1 VRKYREIL
9 ALRNAKLLLITSFP
23 ARVAYAMVGLALFF
37 KVERLTDS
45 VAYAGIALG
54 LNTFAN
60 SVTAGLRGSV
70 LDKWGQKWP
79 IRILVPLYASGLLV
93 LEFTTSK
100 TWILPLSLLMGLV
113 SPPINLSV
121 RPLWKGAVPKS
132 ALRTAYALDT
142 AVINSTRV
150 FGPLFASTLAL
161 SRYPSSALILCAAF
175 MAIGGLSLGF
185 TKISSEWIPER
196 RSESHRSFWRI
207 PAMRLLM
214 IEAMFVGFGWGA
226 FDVGIPAFATLEKI
240 PGWSG
245 PIFAC
250 LAFTSVLGGL
260 AAGLISRRT
269 SALKGL
275 LRTYGLWMVATIPLA
290 LTYPGWSMALVAL
303 FIGFFGGAVKVFYW
317 EVLEAVRPQG
327 TAVSALG
334 WIWTVDGSFMALGA
348 ALGGVIASEFSP
360 RLTLLSTTLAV
371 SIGIGVLFIGRH
383 LLEPANRITTEG
395 EDRSAIEH
403 NAPPQ

>member
-1 VRKYREIL
+1 
-9 ALRNAKLLLITSFP
+9 
-23 ARVAYAMVGLALFF
+23 MVGLALFF

-45 VAYAGIALG
+45 VAFAGVALG

-60 SVTAGLRGSV
+60 SITAGLRGSA
-70 LDKWGQKWP
+70 LDRWGQKWP

-121 RPLWKGAVPKS
+121 RPLWKVAVSES

-142 AVINSTRV
+142 SVINATRV
-150 FGPLFASTLAL
+150 FGPLLASTLAL
-161 SRYPSSALILCAAF
+161 SRYPSSALLLCAMLIAV
-175 MAIGGLSLGF
+175 GGLSLGF
-185 TKISSEWIPER
+185 SKISSTWVPEKK
-196 RSESHRSFWRI
+196 SESHIAVWRI
-207 PAMRLLM
+207 PAMQLLM
-214 IEAMFVGFGWGA
+214 LEAMFVGFGWGA

-240 PGWSG
+240 PSWSG

-250 LAFTSVLGGL
+250 LAVTSVVGGL
-260 AAGLISRRT
+260 VAGLISRKT

-275 LRTYGLWMVATIPLA
+275 LRTYGLWTAATIPLA
-290 LTYPGWSMALVAL
+290 LTYPGWSMALIAL
-303 FIGFFGGAVKVFYW
+303 FIGFFGGAVQVFYW
-317 EVLEAVRPQG
+317 EVLEAVRPKG
-327 TAVSALG
+327 TAVGALG

-348 ALGGVIASEFSP
+348 ALGGIIASEFSP
-360 RLTLLSTTLAV
+360 RLTLLSTTIAVVCGFLVLA
-371 SIGIGVLFIGRH
+371 LGRK
-383 LLEPANRITTEG
+383 LLEPANRITSEE

-403 NAPPQ
+403 TAPPQ

>member
-1 VRKYREIL
+1 
-9 ALRNAKLLLITSFP
+9 
-23 ARVAYAMVGLALFF
+23 MVGLALFF

-45 VAYAGIALG
+45 VAFAGVALG

-60 SVTAGLRGSV
+60 SITAGLRGSI
-70 LDKWGQKWP
+70 LDRWGQKWP

-93 LEFTTSK
+93 LEFTGSRS
-100 TWILPLSLLMGLV
+100 WILPLSLLMGLV

-121 RPLWKGAVPKS
+121 RPLWKSAVPES
-132 ALRTAYALDT
+132 SLRTAYALDT

-161 SRYPSSALILCAAF
+161 SRYPSSALLLCAALIT
-175 MAIGGLSLGF
+175 IGGLSLGF
-185 TKISSEWIPER
+185 TKISSEWIPEK
-196 RSESHRSFWRI
+196 RSESHKSVWRI
-207 PAMRLLM
+207 RAMQLLM
-214 IEAMFVGFGWGA
+214 VEAMFVGFGWGA
-226 FDVGIPAFATLEKI
+226 FDVGIPAFATIEKI

-250 LAFTSVLGGL
+250 LALTSVGGGL
-260 AAGLISRRT
+260 VAGLISRKT

-275 LRTYGLWMVATIPLA
+275 LRTYALWMLATAPLA
-290 LTYPGWSMALVAL
+290 FTYPGWSMAFLAL
-303 FIGFFGGAVKVFYW
+303 FIGFFGGAVQVFYW

-348 ALGGVIASEFSP
+348 ALGGVIASEVSP
-360 RLTLLSTTLAV
+360 RFTLLATTIAVTIGFMVLTFGEKLLA
-371 SIGIGVLFIGRH
+371 
-383 LLEPANRITTEG
+383 PANRITSDE

-403 NAPPQ
+403 SAPPQ

>member
-1 VRKYREIL
+1 
-9 ALRNAKLLLITSFP
+9 
-23 ARVAYAMVGLALFF
+23 MVGLALFF

-60 SVTAGLRGSV
+60 SVTAGLRGSA
-70 LDKWGQKWP
+70 LDRWGQKWP

-100 TWILPLSLLMGLV
+100 TWIFPLSLLMGLV

-121 RPLWKGAVPKS
+121 RPLWKVAVPES
-132 ALRTAYALDT
+132 SLRTAYALDT
-142 AVINSTRV
+142 SVINSTRV
-150 FGPLFASTLAL
+150 FGPLLASTLAL
-161 SRYPSSALILCAAF
+161 SPYPSSALILCALFIAV
-175 MAIGGLSLGF
+175 GGLSLGF
-185 TKISSEWIPER
+185 TKISSTWVPEKK
-196 RSESHRSFWRI
+196 SDTHKSVWRI
-207 PAMRLLM
+207 PAMQLLM
-214 IEAMFVGFGWGA
+214 VEAMFVGFGWGA

-250 LAFTSVLGGL
+250 LALTSVIGGL
-260 AAGLISRRT
+260 TSGLISRKT

-275 LRTYGLWMVATIPLA
+275 LRTYGMWMLATIPLA
-290 LTYPGWSMALVAL
+290 LTYPGWSMATIAL
-303 FIGFFGGAVKVFYW
+303 FIGFFGGAVQVFYW
-317 EVLEAVRPQG
+317 EVLEAVRPKG

-360 RLTLLSTTLAV
+360 RITLLATTISL
-371 SIGIGVLFIGRH
+371 SLGLLVLFFGRKI
-383 LLEPANRITTEG
+383 LEPGNRITSEE

-403 NAPPQ
+403 SAPPQ

>member
-1 VRKYREIL
+1 
-9 ALRNAKLLLITSFP
+9 
-23 ARVAYAMVGLALFF
+23 MVGLALFF

-45 VAYAGIALG
+45 VAFAGIALG

-60 SVTAGLRGSV
+60 SITAGLRGSL

-93 LEFTTSK
+93 LEFTTSR

-121 RPLWKGAVPKS
+121 RPLWKNAVPENS
-132 ALRTAYALDT
+132 LRTAYALDT

-150 FGPLFASTLAL
+150 FGPLLASTLAL
-161 SRYPSSALILCAAF
+161 SKFPSSALILCAIFIAV
-175 MAIGGLSLGF
+175 GGLSLGF
-185 TKISSEWIPER
+185 TKISSEWIPEK
-196 RSESHRSFWRI
+196 RSASHKSVWRI
-207 PAMRLLM
+207 PAMQLLM
-214 IEAMFVGFGWGA
+214 VEAMFVGFGWGA

-260 AAGLISRRT
+260 TAGLISRRT

-275 LRTYGLWMVATIPLA
+275 LRTYGLWMIATVPLA

-303 FIGFFGGAVKVFYW
+303 FIGFFGGAVQVFYW

-360 RLTLLSTTLAV
+360 RLTLLTTTISV
-371 SIGIGVLFIGRH
+371 SIGVLVLILGRN
-383 LLEPANRITTEG
+383 LLAPANRITTTE

-403 NAPPQ
+403 TAPPQ

>member
-1 VRKYREIL
+1 MVSL
-9 ALRNAKLLLITSFP
+9 AI
-23 ARVAYAMVGLALFF
+23 FF
-37 KVERLTDS
+37 KVERVTDS

-54 LNTFAN
+54 LTTLAN
-60 SVTAGLRGSV
+60 SVTAGFRGSL

-79 IRILVPLYASGLLV
+79 LRIFVPIYASGLLA

-100 TWILPLSLLMGLV
+100 SWILPLCFLMGLS

-121 RPLWKGAVPKS
+121 RPLWKSAVDERY
-132 ALRTAYALDT
+132 LRTAYALDT

-161 SRYPSSALILCAAF
+161 SPYPSSALLLCAIF
-175 MAIGGLSLGF
+175 IAIGGLSLGF
-185 TKISSEWIPER
+185 TRISKEWIPEKK
-196 RSESHRSFWRI
+196 SDGYKAIWKI
-207 PAMRLLM
+207 PAMQLLM
-214 IEAMFVGFGWGA
+214 VEAMFVGFGWGA
-226 FDVGIPAFATLEKI
+226 FDVGIPAYATLEKI

-250 LAFTSVLGGL
+250 LALTSVAGGL
-260 AAGLISRRT
+260 FAGLVSRKT

-275 LRTYGLWMVATIPLA
+275 LRTYALWMIATLPLA

-303 FIGFFGGAVKVFYW
+303 FIGFFGGAVPVFYW

-334 WIWTVDGSFMALGA
+334 WIWTVEGSFMALGA
-348 ALGGVIASEFSP
+348 ALGGIIASEFSP
-360 RLTLLSTTLAV
+360 RLTLLTTTLAV
-371 SIGIGVLFIGRH
+371 SIGVLVLFLGRK
-383 LLEPANRITTEG
+383 LLAPANRVPSEE

-403 NAPPQ
+403 TAPPQ

>member
-1 VRKYREIL
+1 
-9 ALRNAKLLLITSFP
+9 
-23 ARVAYAMVGLALFF
+23 MVGLALFF

-60 SVTAGLRGSV
+60 SITAGLRGSA
-70 LDKWGQKWP
+70 LDRWGQKWP

-100 TWILPLSLLMGLV
+100 SWILPLSLLMGLV

-121 RPLWKGAVPKS
+121 RPLWKAAVPES

-142 AVINSTRV
+142 SVINATRV
-150 FGPLFASTLAL
+150 FGPLLASSLAL
-161 SRYPSSALILCAAF
+161 SRYPSSALLLCALFIAV
-175 MAIGGLSLGF
+175 GGLSLGF
-185 TKISSEWIPER
+185 SKISSTWVPEKK
-196 RSESHRSFWRI
+196 SESQRAVWRI
-207 PAMRLLM
+207 PAMQLLM
-214 IEAMFVGFGWGA
+214 LEAMFVGFGWGA

-245 PIFAC
+245 PIFAA
-250 LAFTSVLGGL
+250 LAMTSVIGGL
-260 AAGLISRRT
+260 VAGLISRKT

-275 LRTYGLWMVATIPLA
+275 LRTYALWMVATIPLA
-290 LTYPGWSMALVAL
+290 LTYPGWSMALLAL
-303 FIGFFGGAVKVFYW
+303 FIGFFGGAVQVFYW
-317 EVLEAVRPQG
+317 EVLEAVRPKG

-348 ALGGVIASEFSP
+348 ALGGIIASEFSP
-360 RLTLLSTTLAV
+360 RFTLLSTTIAV
-371 SIGIGVLFIGRH
+371 SIGLLVLTFGRRV
-383 LLEPANRITTEG
+383 LEPANRITSEE

>member
-1 VRKYREIL
+1 L
-9 ALRNAKLLLITSFP
+9 WSLRNTKILLLTSFP

-45 VAYAGIALG
+45 VAYAGVALG

-60 SVTAGLRGSV
+60 SITAGLRGSA
-70 LDKWGQKWP
+70 LDHWGQRWP

-121 RPLWKGAVPKS
+121 RPLWKVAVSES

-142 AVINSTRV
+142 SVINATRV
-150 FGPLFASTLAL
+150 FGPLLASTLAL
-161 SRYPSSALILCAAF
+161 SRYPSSALLLCA
-175 MAIGGLSLGF
+175 MLIAIGGLSLGF
-185 TKISSEWIPER
+185 SKISSTWVPEKK
-196 RSESHRSFWRI
+196 SESHIAVWRI
-207 PAMRLLM
+207 PAMQLLM
-214 IEAMFVGFGWGA
+214 LEAMFVGFGWGA

-240 PGWSG
+240 PRWSG
-245 PIFAC
+245 PIFAS
-250 LAFTSVLGGL
+250 LAVTSVVGGL
-260 AAGLISRRT
+260 VAGLISRKT

-275 LRTYGLWMVATIPLA
+275 LRTYGLWMAATIPLA
-290 LTYPGWSMALVAL
+290 LTYPGWSMALIAL
-303 FIGFFGGAVKVFYW
+303 FIGFFGGAAQVFYW
-317 EVLEAVRPQG
+317 EVLEAVRPKG
-327 TAVSALG
+327 TAVGALG

-348 ALGGVIASEFSP
+348 ALGGIIASEFSP
-360 RLTLLSTTLAV
+360 RLTLLSTTVAAV
-371 SIGIGVLFIGRH
+371 CGFLVLVLGRK
-383 LLEPANRITTEG
+383 LLEPANRITSEE

-403 NAPPQ
+403 TAPPQ

>member
-1 VRKYREIL
+1 
-9 ALRNAKLLLITSFP
+9 
-23 ARVAYAMVGLALFF
+23 MVGLALFF

-60 SVTAGLRGSV
+60 SVTAGLRGAA
-70 LDKWGQKWP
+70 LDRWGQKWP

-100 TWILPLSLLMGLV
+100 SLILPLSLLMGLV

-121 RPLWKGAVPKS
+121 RPLWKVAVPES
-132 ALRTAYALDT
+132 SLRTAYALDT
-142 AVINSTRV
+142 SVINATRV
-150 FGPLFASTLAL
+150 FGPLLASTLAL
-161 SRYPSSALILCAAF
+161 SPYPRSALILCALF
-175 MAIGGLSLGF
+175 MAVGGLSLGF
-185 TKISSEWIPER
+185 TKISSTWVPEKK
-196 RSESHRSFWRI
+196 SESHIAIWRL

-214 IEAMFVGFGWGA
+214 VEAMFVGFGWGA

-250 LAFTSVLGGL
+250 LAITSVAGGL
-260 AAGLISRRT
+260 VAGLISRKT

-275 LRTYGLWMVATIPLA
+275 LRTYALWMIATLPLA
-290 LTYPGWSMALVAL
+290 LTYPGWSMAFIAL
-303 FIGFFGGAVKVFYW
+303 FIGFFGGAVQVFYW
-317 EVLEAVRPQG
+317 EVLEAVRPKG

-348 ALGGVIASEFSP
+348 ALGGIIASQFSP
-360 RLTLLSTTLAV
+360 RFTLLSTTIAV
-371 SIGIGVLFIGRH
+371 SIGLLVLTFGRKI
-383 LLEPANRITTEG
+383 LEPANRITSEA
-395 EDRSAIEH
+395 EDRSAIE
-403 NAPPQ
+403 NSAPPQ